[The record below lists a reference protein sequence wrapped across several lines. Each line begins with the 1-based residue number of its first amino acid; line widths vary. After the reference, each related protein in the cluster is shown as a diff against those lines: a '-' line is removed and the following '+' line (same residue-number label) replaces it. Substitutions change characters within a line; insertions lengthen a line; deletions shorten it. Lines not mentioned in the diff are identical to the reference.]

1 MRPAGVFLSIQLSN
15 FRKFLFAAKP
25 AAARPGF
32 VQWMGKKRGIN
43 ARIAKTIGIM
53 GKCKQK
59 MVDMDVV
66 L

>member
-15 FRKFLFAAKP
+15 FR
-25 AAARPGF
+25 